1 MLSFSALFA
10 ALYQCLQLLF
20 PYTFYFL
27 FVFFIFS
34 LLFLIVICRPS
45 FLFIISLLS
54 DVGWVVGHSYMVYGP
69 LLGRCTSVIY
79 EGKPVGTPDESNF
92 WRTIE
97 RHRVNALFTAPTA
110 IRVLRR
116 SDPEGLLPLDF
127 DLSCLRTLFLAGE
140 RADSA
145 TIHWAEDALKIP
157 VRDNWWQTETGWPMC
172 ANMVGIDGYIP
183 IKYGSVYRPC
193 PGYDIQTLD
202 SDNKPVPPGTL
213 GTLAIKLPLP
223 PGSLLTIYN
232 NDKRFLSAYL
242 EAIPG
247 YYDTGD
253 AGIIDEAGYVH
264 VMSRTD
270 DIINVSGHRLSCGAM
285 EEVRDHC
292 EYVHTLL

>member
-1 MLSFSALFA
+1 MSIVLMVILHSCFNPIQYLLSLT
-10 ALYQCLQLLF
+10 C
-20 PYTFYFL
+20 FL
-27 FVFFIFS
+27 HLSTYRILSS
-34 LLFLIVICRPS
+34 L
-45 FLFIISLLS
+45 ISLLHVPSLISHDSRS

-69 LLGRCTSVIY
+69 LLGRCTTVIY
-79 EGKPVGTPDESNF
+79 EGKPIGTPDESNF

-110 IRVLRR
+110 VRVLKRA
-116 SDPEGLLPLDF
+116 DPQGLLPLNF

-140 RADSA
+140 RADPA
-145 TIHWAEDALKIP
+145 TIHWAENALKIP

-183 IKYGSVYRPC
+183 VKYGSVYRPC

-202 SDNKPVPPGTL
+202 SENKPVPPGTL

-247 YYDTGD
+247 FYDTGD
-253 AGIIDEAGYVH
+253 AGIIDSDGYIH

-285 EEVRDHC
+285 EEVRDQS
-292 EYVHTLL
+292 